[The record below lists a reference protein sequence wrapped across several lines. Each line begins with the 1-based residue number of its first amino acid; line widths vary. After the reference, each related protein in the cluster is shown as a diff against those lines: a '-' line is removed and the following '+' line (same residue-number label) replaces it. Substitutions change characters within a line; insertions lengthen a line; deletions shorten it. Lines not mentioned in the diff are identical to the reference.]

1 MWTYN
6 HANIILCV
14 YVRFTF
20 KWNVVWCWC
29 MDCIL
34 IMRGNKFTGYR
45 HDVVSSVCVCVCVC
59 VKLLLFWAWKA
70 KLLQLQRLKKEAK
83 NLSLIP
89 VNDSK
94 TNHLEER
101 GNDTIWATKKQSD
114 SDCDIKCANFQFYD
128 NNHNSWFDCWIG
140 LKLYVQSHDMFSYL
154 RLKFQVNQNS
164 RKHRNTGQQRLYEFC
179 YLLPFDLWT
188 SSLATIVFLQGC
200 GN

>member
-1 MWTYN
+1 MLVYGLYLDNEREQVHRLPTRC
-6 HANIILCV
+6 CV
-14 YVRFTF
+14 
-20 KWNVVWCWC
+20 K
-29 MDCIL
+29 
-34 IMRGNKFTGYR
+34 
-45 HDVVSSVCVCVCVC
+45 CVCVCVC